1 MELLILILVGE
12 MDLYETLCMFFF
24 CIKACRDRN
33 RLERR
38 IHPTR
43 LYGLYCRDTADT
55 VAAV

>member
-1 MELLILILVGE
+1 MKLLILISVGE
-12 MDLYETLCMFFF
+12 MYLYETLACFF

-33 RLERR
+33 GLERK

-43 LYGLYCRDTADT
+43 LYGLYCRGTADT